1 MVYLLPWSYDAI
13 IILNHASTYEFSMY
27 LHKYCR
33 TIYFFGWRDSLLY
46 IGIHNVLLC
55 LFFLTCTIN
64 FLHFKTCLRC
74 IAVAVKCLDGKI
86 LHYIKN
92 RFLNLIYIK
101 SAKDRKLKIILLN
114 RAGKIWSICFF
125 TS

>member
-1 MVYLLPWSYDAI
+1 M
-13 IILNHASTYEFSMY
+13 
-27 LHKYCR
+27 
-33 TIYFFGWRDSLLY
+33 
-46 IGIHNVLLC
+46 IGDVV
-55 LFFLTCTIN
+55 
-64 FLHFKTCLRC
+64 KTCLEC

-92 RFLNLIYIK
+92 HFLNLIYIK

-125 TS
+125 YKLNFDHF

>member
-1 MVYLLPWSYDAI
+1 M
-13 IILNHASTYEFSMY
+13 
-27 LHKYCR
+27 
-33 TIYFFGWRDSLLY
+33 
-46 IGIHNVLLC
+46 IGSVV
-55 LFFLTCTIN
+55 
-64 FLHFKTCLRC
+64 KTCPKC
-74 IAVAVKCLDGKI
+74 TAVAVKCLDGKI

-125 TS
+125 YKLNFDHF

>member
-1 MVYLLPWSYDAI
+1 M
-13 IILNHASTYEFSMY
+13 
-27 LHKYCR
+27 
-33 TIYFFGWRDSLLY
+33 
-46 IGIHNVLLC
+46 IGDEL
-55 LFFLTCTIN
+55 
-64 FLHFKTCLRC
+64 KTCLEC

-92 RFLNLIYIK
+92 HFLNLIYIK

-125 TS
+125 LQVKFIFGDFRDMTAFF

>member
-1 MVYLLPWSYDAI
+1 M
-13 IILNHASTYEFSMY
+13 
-27 LHKYCR
+27 
-33 TIYFFGWRDSLLY
+33 
-46 IGIHNVLLC
+46 IGDVV
-55 LFFLTCTIN
+55 
-64 FLHFKTCLRC
+64 KTCLKC

-125 TS
+125 YKLNFDHF